1 MNASFQFKDYHI
13 DKIIFDNNIA
23 PVNADDDNDSGLNI
37 QFELEVALDDT
48 DMKARV
54 LLNANIFSRSK
65 KDGDQPPILST
76 RIAGFFE
83 QDGSLS
89 PEEFRAR
96 CEMNGAATLFPFLR
110 SAVADVTRI
119 TNMGP
124 VLILPLINVHK
135 MLGREKA

>member
-23 PVNADDDNDSGLNI
+23 PVNADDDNDSGLNV
-37 QFELEVALDDT
+37 QFKLEVALDDT

-54 LLNANIFSRSK
+54 LLNVNIISQSK
-65 KDGDQPPILST
+65 KDEARPILSI

-89 PEEFRAR
+89 PEEFRSR

-124 VLILPLINVHK
+124 ALILPLINVHK
-135 MLGREKA
+135 MLGREKK